1 MVLIVNLCLQYVDA
15 ITTKPQSQF
24 TWVMNKIYNTDH
36 KYQWGLQYVGAFHH
50 YYKTMRYNVRFLL
63 FFMCDICLFFQLC
76 QVYKCELIF
85 VLFVCVLAI
94 ESAIMYMILG
104 VCELV
109 KLQILT
115 CDLGFFFLKKGQGY
129 QEIPCEEHC

>member
-1 MVLIVNLCLQYVDA
+1 MPD
-15 ITTKPQSQF
+15 
-24 TWVMNKIYNTDH
+24 
-36 KYQWGLQYVGAFHH
+36 
-50 YYKTMRYNVRFLL
+50 NVRFLL

-76 QVYKCELIF
+76 RVYKCELIF

-109 KLQILT
+109 KL
-115 CDLGFFFLKKGQGY
+115 
-129 QEIPCEEHC
+129 